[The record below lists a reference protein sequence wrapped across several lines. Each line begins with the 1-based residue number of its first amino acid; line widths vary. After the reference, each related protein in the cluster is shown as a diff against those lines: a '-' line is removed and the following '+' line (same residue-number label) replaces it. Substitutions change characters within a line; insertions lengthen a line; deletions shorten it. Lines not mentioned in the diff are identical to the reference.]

1 MSVLDKYIYK
11 NCFELNNKN
20 NDINNYLFD
29 ASFNNQPISDENDCA
44 EYAYYNNHP
53 SFFFQKNNTNQQA
66 KCYVFKY
73 NHNNTNQID
82 KKTQINTI
90 INLNYDMNNNTN
102 LPKYNLKEL
111 TNEDDESFTNTQCT
125 NHNNAF
131 NFFMMKSFSNSYNL
145 NSENIHNRDI
155 KYPVANNILSEYY
168 DFLSKN
174 DNDNDNINKFHT
186 NFVKL
191 QPLFKNLYHKNI
203 NDNSHNMY
211 YDMISNYINNTI
223 YFVSEFGIGISKHTN
238 TNDNLILSSIHSEE
252 EPTKLNSYKYL
263 NFNNNDINY
272 FNNNGDSTNPIIRA
286 HPFFLGV
293 PLYILREHFYYIRN
307 GGIDLQTY
315 DNFYTMFYKPK
326 DYFEDYYYDFINA
339 TFISFILDKIQKTT
353 LTNFEI
359 FYNNYNNSS
368 TFSNLEQSDKDYLN
382 NPIFHVESNTNYS
395 FTLLD
400 FLYCYGWCYD
410 DIETTSFSDDVKN
423 SLQDVMRKLYDGSS
437 WYNNVDYARRI
448 LGKILLNLLVYK
460 RKPNNL
466 EVQKGMQQ
474 FAGVDNSDY
483 NKTDKI
489 IQAIKMKLYPD
500 IIEKF
505 LSTSYDY
512 DTFSENFKNTIEP
525 YNLISRQHRANMSIV
540 SDTKKNYTNKLNYIN
555 IFKKIYTNQFR
566 LNIIDNYFKTRIKV
580 LEYENNSIKAD
591 VNNIK
596 TYIDNIYLHSKL
608 NNIENYIYNEKSKL
622 KYLFNKNSSE
632 KQKNDDLKFLNTF
645 ILTENI
651 VICIII
657 FILILFFIKK

>member
-1 MSVLDKYIYK
+1 
-11 NCFELNNKN
+11 
-20 NDINNYLFD
+20 
-29 ASFNNQPISDENDCA
+29 
-44 EYAYYNNHP
+44 
-53 SFFFQKNNTNQQA
+53 
-66 KCYVFKY
+66 
-73 NHNNTNQID
+73 
-82 KKTQINTI
+82 
-90 INLNYDMNNNTN
+90 
-102 LPKYNLKEL
+102 
-111 TNEDDESFTNTQCT
+111 
-125 NHNNAF
+125 
-131 NFFMMKSFSNSYNL
+131 
-145 NSENIHNRDI
+145 
-155 KYPVANNILSEYY
+155 
-168 DFLSKN
+168 
-174 DNDNDNINKFHT
+174 
-186 NFVKL
+186 
-191 QPLFKNLYHKNI
+191 
-203 NDNSHNMY
+203 
-211 YDMISNYINNTI
+211 
-223 YFVSEFGIGISKHTN
+223 
-238 TNDNLILSSIHSEE
+238 
-252 EPTKLNSYKYL
+252 
-263 NFNNNDINY
+263 
-272 FNNNGDSTNPIIRA
+272 
-286 HPFFLGV
+286 
-293 PLYILREHFYYIRN
+293 
-307 GGIDLQTY
+307 
-315 DNFYTMFYKPK
+315 MFYKPK

-466 EVQKGMQQ
+466 EVQKGRQQ

-512 DTFSENFKNTIEP
+512 DTFSENFKSTIEP

-566 LNIIDNYFKTRIKV
+566 LNIIDNYFKTRIKDFPTKH
-580 LEYENNSIKAD
+580 N
-591 VNNIK
+591 
-596 TYIDNIYLHSKL
+596 
-608 NNIENYIYNEKSKL
+608 
-622 KYLFNKNSSE
+622 
-632 KQKNDDLKFLNTF
+632 
-645 ILTENI
+645 
-651 VICIII
+651 
-657 FILILFFIKK
+657 

>member
-1 MSVLDKYIYK
+1 M
-11 NCFELNNKN
+11 
-20 NDINNYLFD
+20 
-29 ASFNNQPISDENDCA
+29 
-44 EYAYYNNHP
+44 
-53 SFFFQKNNTNQQA
+53 
-66 KCYVFKY
+66 
-73 NHNNTNQID
+73 
-82 KKTQINTI
+82 
-90 INLNYDMNNNTN
+90 
-102 LPKYNLKEL
+102 
-111 TNEDDESFTNTQCT
+111 
-125 NHNNAF
+125 
-131 NFFMMKSFSNSYNL
+131 
-145 NSENIHNRDI
+145 
-155 KYPVANNILSEYY
+155 
-168 DFLSKN
+168 
-174 DNDNDNINKFHT
+174 
-186 NFVKL
+186 
-191 QPLFKNLYHKNI
+191 
-203 NDNSHNMY
+203 
-211 YDMISNYINNTI
+211 
-223 YFVSEFGIGISKHTN
+223 
-238 TNDNLILSSIHSEE
+238 
-252 EPTKLNSYKYL
+252 
-263 NFNNNDINY
+263 
-272 FNNNGDSTNPIIRA
+272 
-286 HPFFLGV
+286 
-293 PLYILREHFYYIRN
+293 REHFYYIRN

-466 EVQKGMQQ
+466 EVQKGRQQ

-512 DTFSENFKNTIEP
+512 DTFSENFKSTIEP

>member
-1 MSVLDKYIYK
+1 MSVFDKYIYK
-11 NCFELNNKN
+11 NCFQLNNDTH
-20 NDINNYLFD
+20 DISNYLFD
-29 ASFNNQPISDENDCA
+29 ASFNNQPISNVNDCA

-53 SFFFQKNNTNQQA
+53 SFFFQNNNTNQQA

-73 NHNNTNQID
+73 NHNNTNQND
-82 KKTQINTI
+82 KETQINTI

-102 LPKYNLKEL
+102 LQKYNFKEF
-111 TNEDDESFTNTQCT
+111 TNEDDESVTNSQCT
-125 NHNNAF
+125 SHNNTF

-145 NSENIHNRDI
+145 NSGNIHNREN
-155 KYPVANNILSEYY
+155 PVANNILSEYI
-168 DFLSKN
+168 DFLDKPPN
-174 DNDNDNINKFHT
+174 NNNDNINKFHT
-186 NFVKL
+186 NFVKAN
-191 QPLFKNLYHKNI
+191 PLFKNLYHKNI
-203 NDNSHNMY
+203 NDNIHSMY
-211 YDMISNYINNTI
+211 YDIISNYINNTI

-238 TNDNLILSSIHSEE
+238 TDDNLILSSHGS
-252 EPTKLNSYKYL
+252 TNLNSYKYL
-263 NFNNNDINY
+263 NFNNNGINY
-272 FNNNGDSTNPIIRA
+272 FNNNSDSTNPIIRA
-286 HPFFLGV
+286 HPFFLGL
-293 PLYILREHFYYIRN
+293 PLYILREHFNYIRP
-307 GGIDLQTY
+307 GAMGTDY
-315 DNFYTMFYKPK
+315 DNFYTMFYIPK
-326 DYFEDYYYDFINA
+326 NYFENYYYDYINA
-339 TFISFILDKIQKTT
+339 TFISFILDKIQNQNTSS
-353 LTNFEI
+353 LSNFKK
-359 FYNNYNNSS
+359 FYDNYKISS
-368 TFSNLEQSDKDYLN
+368 TFSNLEQSDYDKLN

-400 FLYCYGWCYD
+400 FLHCYGWCYA
-410 DIETTSFSDDVKN
+410 DIQATSFSDDNMKN
-423 SLQDVMRKLYDGSS
+423 SLLDVMKNLYNGQP
-437 WYNNVDYARRI
+437 WYDKVDHARII
-448 LGKILLNLLVYK
+448 LGRILLNLLVYK

-466 EVQKGMQQ
+466 EVQKGMRQ

-483 NKTDKI
+483 NNTDKI

-512 DTFSENFKNTIEP
+512 HTFSEYLSSNEDP
-525 YNLISRQHRANMSIV
+525 YNLISRQQNIQIV
-540 SDTKKNYTNKLNYIN
+540 KNNNIENYKNKLKYIN

-566 LNIIDNYFKTRIKV
+566 LNIIDSYFKTRIKA

-632 KQKNDDLKFLNTF
+632 KQKNDDLKFLNSF